1 MTLVYLCQIKYVTVF
16 PDISMKM
23 FPHKSRGKISRV
35 YLVNSVQMLQEEIVA
50 LSKDKSVCQFQGNDI
65 SHYQENNANKSP
77 KEIQKKDVVSFR
89 DKFANHCFTS

>member
-1 MTLVYLCQIKYVTVF
+1 
-16 PDISMKM
+16 
-23 FPHKSRGKISRV
+23 
-35 YLVNSVQMLQEEIVA
+35 MLQEEIVA

-65 SHYQENNANKSP
+65 SQFQENNANKSP